1 LHEPGHPCTLCLL
14 HLILSIV
21 FGSPP
26 RTLCLLCFI
35 PLASTIPYGSVFSIS
50 TSLAMQDDTMHPW
63 YKGPCV
69 IHSKLLSM
77 NATKQDRVSYWTNN
91 KDNQTRPGARF
102 EHASHNPGL
111 PLHPGSPSPKQ
122 PITLFVSIGCPGLP
136 SLPRLLHLPTP
147 PPAAC
152 PFATAT
158 LARLLLLRTLLHL
171 RMPARPPTA
180 TTHAAMPAGT
190 TSSSCAR
197 FPRLLMK
204 ILAI

>member
-1 LHEPGHPCTLCLL
+1 M
-14 HLILSIV
+14 

-26 RTLCLLCFI
+26 RTLCLLRFI
-35 PLASTIPYGSVFSIS
+35 PLPSTIPHGSVFSIF

-111 PLHPGSPSPKQ
+111 PLHSGSPSPKQ
-122 PITLFVSIGCPGLP
+122 PITPKVQRPIMSREVPERRKCDRTRSVDDDRTRQCVRSLRARSTVRTTRRIRSGRQERLVSSRKLG
-136 SLPRLLHLPTP
+136 
-147 PPAAC
+147 
-152 PFATAT
+152 FAPNGYFLYGAY
-158 LARLLLLRTLLHL
+158 
-171 RMPARPPTA
+171 
-180 TTHAAMPAGT
+180 
-190 TSSSCAR
+190 
-197 FPRLLMK
+197 K
-204 ILAI
+204 